1 MQHLSSAGGQE
12 DHIVTL
18 ETCAARLTVTADHR
32 IIVFRELENIWPETV
47 QPKDQPARSREQA
60 QRGGK
65 ETGMALADALR
76 VNASLR
82 SFTLDANSTQLGNET
97 GMALAE
103 PR

>member
-1 MQHLSSAGGQE
+1 MQHLSSARGQASG
-12 DHIVTL
+12 L
-18 ETCAARLTVTADHR
+18 SLAP
-32 IIVFRELENIWPETV
+32 ELENIWPETV

-82 SFTLDANSTQLGNET
+82 SFT
-97 GMALAE
+97 
-103 PR
+103 